1 MVVAENFSRPIQI
14 RWADIDANRHL
25 RHSAYYDYGATIRM
39 MFFSEHGLTTQKLEE
54 LHTGPILFREEAI
67 FRREIRLEDQITVDI
82 TLVCATANYSR
93 WSFRHTFTKADGNV
107 AAIINIDAAWIDL
120 VKRKLTIPDEFI
132 QAIFDKC
139 PRAEGFLFTT
149 PRKNV

>member
-1 MVVAENFSRPIQI
+1 MAEIFSRVIQI

-25 RHSAYYDYGATIRM
+25 RHSAYYDYGATLRM
-39 MFFSEHGLTTQKLEE
+39 MFFSENGLTTQKLEE
-54 LHTGPILFREEAI
+54 LQMGPILFREEAI
-67 FRREIRLEDQITVDI
+67 FRREIRLEDQITVDV

-93 WSFRHTFTKADGNV
+93 WSFRHTFTKIDGSV

-120 VKRKLTIPDEFI
+120 VKRKLTIPVEFI
-132 QAIFDKC
+132 QSIFDKC
-139 PRAEGFLFTT
+139 PRAEGFLCTT